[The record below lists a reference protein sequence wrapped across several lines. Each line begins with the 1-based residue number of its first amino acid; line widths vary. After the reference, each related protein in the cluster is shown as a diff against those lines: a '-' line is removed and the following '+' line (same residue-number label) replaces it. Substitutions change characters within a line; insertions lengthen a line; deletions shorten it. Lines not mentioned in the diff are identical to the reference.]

1 MDSVRT
7 EAAGFAP
14 VVDVEVV
21 QVAATVSDDKG
32 RLVKGLGRD
41 AFRVFE
47 DGREQEV
54 THFIGADAERELVVA
69 VDMSG
74 SMGPAMARCRE
85 AVKRFLASIRPVDA
99 VTVLAFNDSVFTV
112 SRREATPEARLRA
125 VDRLRSWG
133 STAFYDAVLRGLD
146 LLERH
151 RGRRALVLFTD
162 GEDMVSHATAQDVQ
176 RRIEV
181 SASPVYVVAQ
191 GKGMREPGLKRVL
204 DRVAGVSGGRAFY
217 TDSVDELDGVFA
229 EIGEDIASQYLL
241 AYAPAEVRPRRQL
254 AHDPG
259 RGGGNEARG
268 PGAAGLPRDGSGEVM
283 MRVWIAVA
291 ALLAASLPA
300 AAQPPEA
307 ATQPPEAVAQQPAA
321 GRSRRSSASAWT
333 WWRSTPASWTRTA
346 GRCSAW
352 GPRTSGSRWTA
363 SPAASLSVEYVGRD
377 LEPPRR
383 RRRPPRALQQQRGR
397 AAGPARPA
405 AGRPRQHRPG
415 RRAARC

>member
-1 MDSVRT
+1 APAPSEPSLRIEEPAPGHYVSGLVTLRARIEPEGLPVLRLAFSADGHPVCAREAPPWECAWDAGLDVVAHSIRAVAVLTDGSRLVDSVRT

-14 VVDVEVV
+14 VVEVEVV
-21 QVAATVSDDKG
+21 QVAATVSDGKG
-32 RLVKGLGRD
+32 RPVKGLGRD

-47 DGREQEV
+47 DGREREV

-74 SMGPAMARCRE
+74 SMGPAMAKCRA
-85 AVKRFLASIRPVDA
+85 AVKRFLASVRPIDA

-112 SRREATPEARLRA
+112 SRREAAPEARLRA

-162 GEDMVSHATAQDVQ
+162 GEDMVSRATAQDVQ

-229 EIGEDIASQYLL
+229 EIGEEIASQYLL
-241 AYAPAEVRPRRQL
+241 AYAPAESV
-254 AHDPG
+254 
-259 RGGGNEARG
+259 
-268 PGAAGLPRDGSGEVM
+268 RDGSWRAIRVEVAGTKH
-283 MRVWIAVA
+283 AV
-291 ALLAASLPA
+291 
-300 AAQPPEA
+300 
-307 ATQPPEAVAQQPAA
+307 
-321 GRSRRSSASAWT
+321 
-333 WWRSTPASWTRTA
+333 
-346 GRCSAW
+346 
-352 GPRTSGSRWTA
+352 
-363 SPAASLSVEYVGRD
+363 
-377 LEPPRR
+377 
-383 RRRPPRALQQQRGR
+383 RAREGYRAMARGR
-397 AAGPARPA
+397 
-405 AGRPRQHRPG
+405 
-415 RRAARC
+415 